1 MPEVRERSGAPVRR
15 ERFIAGNWKM
25 NKGASESLEF
35 LRKLSVLLEQGE
47 DIPDAVNMAL
57 FPQAVNII
65 PMADHIRS
73 SGVNVLLGIQNI
85 HCKPSGAFTGENSIP
100 CAIEAGAKL
109 ALVGHSE
116 RRHIFRED
124 DLLVSNK
131 YLACLEQGIEPLLC
145 VGETEEERNRGLTK
159 DVIERQVSSVFSS
172 DRVIMAEQE
181 RILIA
186 YEPVWAIGTGMN
198 ATAGDARECCA
209 LIRDLLSGLGGPS
222 LAARS
227 LISYGGSV
235 KSSNS
240 EDYLEQEEIDGLL
253 IGGASL
259 DPDEFYRIICNAF

>member
-1 MPEVRERSGAPVRR
+1 MPEVRERGGAPVRR

-25 NKGASESLEF
+25 NKGVSESLEF
-35 LRKLSVLLEQGE
+35 LEQFSVLLEQGE
-47 DIPDAVNMAL
+47 DIPDAVSVAL
-57 FPQAVNII
+57 FPQAVNIV

-73 SGVNVLLGIQNI
+73 RGLNILLGIQNV
-85 HCKPSGAFTGENSIP
+85 HWKPSGAFTGENSIP

-124 DLLVSNK
+124 DLWVSSK
-131 YLACLEQGIEPLLC
+131 YLACLEQGVEPVLC
-145 VGETEEERNRGLTK
+145 VGETEEERNRGLTE
-159 DVIERQVSSVFSS
+159 DVIERQVSAVFSH
-172 DRVIMAEQE
+172 DPGIMAEQE

-186 YEPVWAIGTGMN
+186 YEPVWAIGTGLN
-198 ATAGDARECCA
+198 ATPRDAGECCA
-209 LIRDLLSGLGGPS
+209 FIRELLSGLGWPS
-222 LAARS
+222 LADRS

-259 DPDEFYRIICNAF
+259 DPDEFYRIVCDAF